1 MKEGEVGQKGRGR
14 EFRPKSG
21 WVECTLV
28 SRDGAVEA
36 GDSVGFIVTETRGVI
51 SRALADRQTPPAA
64 SCTAD
69 NFVSNYRFERFAT
82 LTAVDGQRAIAVC
95 SSR

>member
-1 MKEGEVGQKGRGR
+1 
-14 EFRPKSG
+14 
-21 WVECTLV
+21 
-28 SRDGAVEA
+28 
-36 GDSVGFIVTETRGVI
+36 VGFIVTETRGVI

-82 LTAVDGQRAIAVC
+82 LTEVDGQSLCR